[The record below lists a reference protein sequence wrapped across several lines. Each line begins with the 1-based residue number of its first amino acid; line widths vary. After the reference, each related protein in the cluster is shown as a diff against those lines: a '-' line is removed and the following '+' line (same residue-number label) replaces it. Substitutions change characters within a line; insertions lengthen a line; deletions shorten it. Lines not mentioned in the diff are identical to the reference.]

1 MARDTRK
8 MKLRENQ
15 IGDEEG
21 GKEKSANFS
30 LYSLMILT
38 LLFRYI
44 DLLNTVLRLVGSIL
58 GNGLDHLLPQEAYSK
73 SWNGHDSVLV
83 SDRLQGIVT

>member
-1 MARDTRK
+1 

-21 GKEKSANFS
+21 GKTKSDNFS
-30 LYSLMILT
+30 LYFLMILT
-38 LLFRYI
+38 LLSRYI
-44 DLLNTVLRLVGSIL
+44 DLLNTVLRPVGSIP

-73 SWNGHDSVLV
+73 S
-83 SDRLQGIVT
+83 